1 MTAFKHHRSWIHSLI
16 GIGINLVLFVIKLV
30 TGLTIQS
37 IALVNDGFNHLSDT
51 GTSFVMLF
59 GFLYGERQADDN
71 HPHGHGRAE
80 YIATLIIGMLILLLS
95 FQLCINAFNGL
106 MNNQVPMIQPWVY
119 VVLAGSMV
127 TKLIMYIYYTRL
139 HAQTRSLPYKAVA
152 VDAINDVLI
161 TGFVGLGTF
170 FSSSSWR
177 WDAIAGLLIAGFI
190 FVQGFRILYEAF
202 QTLMG
207 RREDDV
213 MLTTI
218 GNAILKY
225 PGVAHIHSLSYHDYG
240 PLHRVITVHVEV
252 PNTLSLT
259 ESHTLID
266 GLEMTLEKQ
275 FPIELVIHVDPITQ
289 DKAIIE
295 QPFHNIQTILHG
307 LFPYVSIEAFR
318 MVNTPHHPEVIFKV
332 NGLKGSERNL
342 HRQKMMIK
350 NAIYQQYPMYRVYLE

>member
-1 MTAFKHHRSWIHSLI
+1 MAAFKKNHSWMHSLI
-16 GIGINLVLFVIKLV
+16 GIVINLILFGLKFL
-30 TGLTIQS
+30 TGLAIQS

-80 YIATLIIGMLILLLS
+80 YVATLIIGILILFLS
-95 FQLCINAFNGL
+95 IQLFINAFNGL
-106 MNNQVPMIQPWVY
+106 MDNTVPMMQPWVY
-119 VVLAGSMV
+119 VVLAVSMV
-127 TKLIMYIYYTRL
+127 SKLIMYFYYTRL
-139 HAQTRSLPYKAVA
+139 HVLTRSLPYKAVA
-152 VDAINDVLI
+152 VDAINDVLM
-161 TGFVGLGTF
+161 TAFVGLGTI
-170 FSSSSWR
+170 FSTSSWR
-177 WDAIAGLLIAGFI
+177 WDAMAGLLIAGFI

-207 RREDDV
+207 RSDDDV
-213 MLTTI
+213 MLKTI
-218 GNAILKY
+218 GEAILKY

-240 PLHRVITVHVEV
+240 PLHRVITVHVEL

-266 GLEMTLEKQ
+266 GLEMTLEQQ
-275 FPIELVIHVDPITQ
+275 FPIELVIIVDPITQ
-289 DKAIIE
+289 DQKIID
-295 QPFHNIQTILHG
+295 QPQRDIQTILQVH
-307 LFPYVSIEAFR
+307 FPYVTIEAFR

-332 NGLKGSERNL
+332 NGLQGSERTL

-350 NAIYQQYPMYRVYLE
+350 KTIHQHQPMYRVFID